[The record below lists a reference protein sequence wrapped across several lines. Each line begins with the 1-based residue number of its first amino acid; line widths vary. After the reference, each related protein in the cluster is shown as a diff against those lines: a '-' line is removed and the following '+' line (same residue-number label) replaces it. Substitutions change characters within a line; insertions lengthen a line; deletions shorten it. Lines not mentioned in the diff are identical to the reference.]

1 MRSKH
6 KRFLGRCLWPAAT
19 VAFLAV
25 GLRGEAKVDL
35 VTLPGRDSVQ
45 VSIYNSEDL
54 TLVRESRHLTFKKG
68 DNELQFSWANTLIDP
83 TSLELVFKEKEE
95 NFQLRDVVFPAGTQN
110 TLVWHIES
118 KESLSAL
125 VEISYFTSGLTWA
138 ADYVVKANPGE
149 TEMSLE
155 AYVKVV
161 NNSGEDYENTQT
173 RLVVGTINLVE
184 KIADLARRGIIQ
196 RSEEGRV
203 MRGMLKDELRLG
215 AARIPASAVM
225 AEGAAV
231 RPKEVTREGVS
242 EYYLYTIEGTE
253 DIKNTWAKRLP
264 SFQVADI
271 PFAVSYEFD
280 DQKYG
285 DNVIK
290 FYKLKNNDEAKLGKE
305 PLPDGV
311 YQVFRDNEGGGLS
324 YINRH
329 TSKYIP
335 VGEDIELNLG
345 PDGLLTFEAKQM
357 NYKREELRFDQ
368 WGNLRGWDTI
378 EEWRLEIRNSKDKE
392 VPLEITRHFSGDWE
406 IKTDEK
412 FERKDKDTLKFKTT
426 IPTLGARALEYTI
439 TTHFG
444 TRSQEVNK

>member
-1 MRSKH
+1 MRSNRKG
-6 KRFLGRCLWPAAT
+6 FLEQRLWLTAT
-19 VAFLAV
+19 VALLA
-25 GLRGEAKVDL
+25 LTLWAEAKVDL

-54 TLVRESRHLTFKKG
+54 TLVRESRRLTFKKG

-83 TSLELVFKEKEE
+83 TSLDLVFKEKED
-95 NFQLRDVVFPAGTQN
+95 NFKLRDVVFPSGTQN
-110 TLVWHIES
+110 TLVWHIEA

-138 ADYVVKANPGE
+138 ADYVVKASPDE
-149 TEMSLE
+149 TKMSLE

-184 KIADLARRGIIQ
+184 KIADLARRGIISPVDQ
-196 RSEEGRV
+196 V
-203 MRGMLKDELRLG
+203 KAMRDMYKEELRLG
-215 AARIPASAVM
+215 AARLPAGAV
-225 AEGAAV
+225 AEAAPM
-231 RPKEVTREGVS
+231 RPKEIAREGVS
-242 EYYLYTIEGTE
+242 EYYLYTVEGTE

-264 SFQVADI
+264 AFQVADI
-271 PFAVSYEFD
+271 PFTVSYEYD

-285 DNVIK
+285 EQVIK
-290 FYKLKNNDEAKLGKE
+290 FYKLKNNEEAKLGKE

-311 YQVFRDNEGGGLS
+311 YQVFRENEGSGLS

-329 TSKYIP
+329 SSKYIP
-335 VGEDIELNLG
+335 IGEDIELNLG

-357 NYKREELRFDQ
+357 NYKREEPRFDQ
-368 WGNLRGWDTI
+368 WGNLRGWDII
-378 EEWRLEIRNSKDKE
+378 EDWRLEIRNSKNKD
-392 VPLEITRHFSGDWE
+392 VPLEITRHFNGDWE
-406 IKTDEK
+406 IKTDAK
-412 FERKDKDTLKFKTT
+412 YERKDKDTLKFKTT
-426 IPTLGARALEYTI
+426 IPALGTQNLDYTI